1 MAEDKAVD
9 TSSCC
14 ASCGIAAVDDI
25 KLKECDNCDL
35 VRYCSDE
42 CERDHRPKHL
52 RACRGRVA
60 ELREELLFKQPEAS
74 HLGDCPICMLPM
86 PLDFEKCGMTPCCS
100 KVICLGCVIAHQMRL
115 TETSMD
121 RICPFCREPT
131 LYVTEEQRDK
141 RMMKRVD
148 PVAIRYQGVKQY
160 KAGDH
165 KRAVEYFTKA
175 AELGDAPSHF
185 KLATMHID
193 GDGVEKDDRKYIHHL
208 EEAAIGGHPDARYFL
223 GKKELENGNTDT
235 AAKHYIIAAGQGDD
249 DSTKMLMDM
258 FKGGFVIKEVLADT
272 LRSHQAA
279 VDATKSKLRETADEY
294 VRLMKE
300 RGYD

>member
-14 ASCGIAAVDDI
+14 ASCGIAAVDDV

-42 CERDHRPKHL
+42 CERGHRPKHL
-52 RACRGRVA
+52 QACRGREA

-74 HLGDCPICMLPM
+74 HRGDCPICMLPL
-86 PLDFEKCGMTPCCS
+86 PLDLTKSTIYGCCS
-100 KVICLGCVIAHQMRL
+100 KIICNGCVIAHQMRL

-121 RICPFCREPT
+121 RICPFCREPSF
-131 LYVTEEQRDK
+131 VTEEQGDK
-141 RMMKRVD
+141 RMMKRVEAND

-185 KLATMHID
+185 KLAIMHID
-193 GDGVEKDDRKYIHHL
+193 GDGVEKDDGKHIHHL
-208 EEAAIGGHPDARYFL
+208 EEAAIGGHPHARYFL
-223 GKKELENGNTDT
+223 GKKELENGNIGR
-235 AAKHYIIAAGQGDD
+235 AAKH
-249 DSTKMLMDM
+249 
-258 FKGGFVIKEVLADT
+258 FVI
-272 LRSHQAA
+272 S
-279 VDATKSKLRETADEY
+279 ATQ
-294 VRLMKE
+294 
-300 RGYD
+300 